1 MNPHSIPIGV
11 GGFADRTELTGI
23 QCMYAVVLS
32 GSIKRKNPKT
42 KTCAIYILVEQK
54 IRFHFWN
61 IYVTESVFEQ
71 DL

>member
-42 KTCAIYILVEQK
+42 KTCVIYILVDKKNK
-54 IRFHFWN
+54 ISLLEHLCN
-61 IYVTESVFEQ
+61 GIGV
-71 DL
+71 